1 MAVGRS
7 GWNSVHEHPMSIA
20 DACEVSIPSSDQC
33 RVAELC
39 PRRVTHCSLGV
50 RYQCAIILQLA
61 YRVLGMIILQM
72 YADTLFGSMS
82 VDQIVKV
89 VADIAFRPPLHLVT
103 DAEVRDAVHLL
114 LHYDA
119 GQRTL
124 PRR

>member
-1 MAVGRS
+1 
-7 GWNSVHEHPMSIA
+7 
-20 DACEVSIPSSDQC
+20 
-33 RVAELC
+33 
-39 PRRVTHCSLGV
+39 
-50 RYQCAIILQLA
+50 
-61 YRVLGMIILQM
+61 MIILQM